1 MEYLFFIL
9 ALIIIY
15 KLNQIKN
22 IMASAEETL
31 DAYLISI
38 NQLLEAVNTLIS
50 IIEEAKAGSGDLTST
65 EVTEKMSALTASV
78 DAVKTR
84 LEALANSDS

>member
-1 MEYLFFIL
+1 MEYVFFIL
-9 ALIIIY
+9 VLIVIY

-31 DAYLISI
+31 DAYLVSVNELI
-38 NQLLEAVNTLIS
+38 EAINTLIS

-65 EVTEKMSALTASV
+65 EVTEKMSTLTASV
-78 DAVKTR
+78 DAVKAR

>member
-1 MEYLFFIL
+1 MEYVFFIL
-9 ALIIIY
+9 VLIVIY

-31 DAYLISI
+31 DAYLVSVNELI
-38 NQLLEAVNTLIS
+38 EAINTLIS

-78 DAVKTR
+78 DAVKAR